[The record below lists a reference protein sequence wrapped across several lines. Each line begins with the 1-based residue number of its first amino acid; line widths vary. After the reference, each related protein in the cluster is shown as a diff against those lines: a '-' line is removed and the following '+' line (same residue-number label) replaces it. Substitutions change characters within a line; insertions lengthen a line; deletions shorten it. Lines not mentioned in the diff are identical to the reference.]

1 MDSMTRVQH
10 QSNKITI
17 KAALTL
23 CLSLAGLIFAPPVT
37 HADTRVSAEATLEP
51 GATLSG
57 NYLAG
62 LVAGLQT
69 DTAAASRFYTETLK
83 FDPHS
88 LDIAEKAFVTHLAEG
103 HMADALRLAD
113 TIHARNS
120 SNAIAK
126 LVLAVNAIKTEQFTL
141 ARSLLKVK
149 SSQRNSDLTATLI
162 SAWAWSAAGKADKG
176 IDDLNRLAKDGPS
189 RLFAN
194 IHSGLIM
201 RLQGNQDEAL
211 RYFQSA
217 YDGDPNSSLAA
228 QFLGL
233 QLSAMGRNS
242 EAETVYKKNIQNFPR
257 NVMALDALSRV
268 QKGEKLNF
276 PIKSVQDGVAE
287 VLFDLGSAVSRDGD
301 ELSSIIYLRLATWL
315 RPDYDAAKFT
325 IAENYERMKQVQ
337 PASDLFA
344 DVSPSSPFFLAASIQ
359 QALDLEQLGQQERA
373 ISILETTQKKFPSN
387 IDTLIAMGNVYRSRK
402 DFQQSAT
409 WYSRAIKLLADKDP
423 NYWSLYY
430 SRGISYERLGQWP
443 EAECDLRQALVLFPD
458 QPLVLNYLGYSLV
471 ERNINTDE
479 AFAML
484 RKAAEQRP
492 TDGYIIDSLGWA
504 YFHLGQYDKA
514 VELLERAVQLR
525 AADPTLNDHLGDIY
539 WKMGRTREAQF
550 QWNHAR
556 DLNPEPEDLPKILK
570 KIQNGLQD
578 GETPPP
584 ASSSPLHCG

>member
-1 MDSMTRVQH
+1 MPRVQD
-10 QSNKITI
+10 QSKKTI
-17 KAALTL
+17 RKSALTV
-23 CLSLAGLIFAPPVT
+23 CLAVAGFALAPQLAR
-37 HADTRVSAEATLEP
+37 AETRVSAEASLEP

-69 DTAAASRFYTETLK
+69 DTAAAARFYTETLK

-88 LDIAEKAFVTHLAEG
+88 VDIAEKAFVTHLAEG
-103 HMADALRLAD
+103 HMADALRLSE
-113 TIHARNS
+113 TIHEHNGG
-120 SNAIAK
+120 NAIAR
-126 LVLAVNAIKTEQFTL
+126 LVLAVNAIKTNQFTL
-141 ARSLLKVK
+141 ARSLLKAK
-149 SSQRNSDLTATLI
+149 SSQRNPDLTATLI
-162 SAWAWSAAGKADKG
+162 SAWAWLAAGKAEKG
-176 IDDLNRLAKDGPS
+176 IDDLNRLGRDAPS

-194 IHSGLIM
+194 IHAGLIM
-201 RLQGNQDEAL
+201 RLQNDDDEAL

-217 YDGDPNSSLAA
+217 YDADSNSFLAA
-228 QFLGL
+228 QFLGT

-242 EAETVYKKNIQNFPR
+242 EAETIYKKNIQNFPH
-257 NVMALDALSRV
+257 NATALDQLSRV
-268 QKGEKLNF
+268 QKGEKLVF

-315 RPDYDAAKFT
+315 RPDYDAATFT
-325 IAENYERMKQVQ
+325 IAENYERMKQLQ

-344 DVSPSSPFFLAASIQ
+344 AVNATSPFFLPASIQ
-359 QALDLEQLGQQERA
+359 QALDLEQLGQQDRA
-373 ISILETTQKKFPSN
+373 IAILEATQKKFPTN
-387 IDTLIAMGNVYRSRK
+387 IDTLIAMGNIYRSRK
-402 DFQQSAT
+402 DFQKSAT
-409 WYSRAIKLLADKDP
+409 WYSRAIELLANKGP
-423 NYWSLYY
+423 NDWSLFY
-430 SRGISYERLGQWP
+430 SRGIAYERLGQWP
-443 EAECDLRQALVLFPD
+443 EAECDLREALTLLPD
-458 QPLVLNYLGYSLV
+458 QPLVLNYLGYSMV

-504 YFHLGQYDKA
+504 YYRLGQYDKA

-556 DLNPEPEDLPKILK
+556 DLNPEPEDLPKILN

>member
-1 MDSMTRVQH
+1 MTRVQH
-10 QSNKITI
+10 QSKMTTI
-17 KAALTL
+17 KSALTF
-23 CLSLAGLIFAPPVT
+23 CLAMVGIALAPHMTQAE
-37 HADTRVSAEATLEP
+37 TRVSAEATLEP

-69 DTAAASRFYTETLK
+69 DTAAAARFYTETLK
-83 FDPHS
+83 FDPHG

-103 HMADALRLAD
+103 HMADALRLSE
-113 TIHARNS
+113 TIHAHNS

-126 LVLAVNAIKTEQFTL
+126 LVLAVNAIKTDQFTL
-141 ARSLLKVK
+141 ARSLLKAK
-149 SSQRNSDLTATLI
+149 ASQRNPDLTATLI
-162 SAWAWSAAGKADKG
+162 TAWALSAAGKADKG
-176 IDDLNRLAKDGPS
+176 IDELNRLGKDVPS

-194 IHSGLIM
+194 IHAGLIM
-201 RLQGNQDEAL
+201 RLQGDQDEAL

-217 YDGDPNSSLAA
+217 YDGDPNASLAA

-257 NVMALDALSRV
+257 NVTALDQLSRV

-287 VLFDLGSAVSRDGD
+287 ALFDLGSAVSRDGD

-315 RPDYDAAKFT
+315 RPDYDAATFT
-325 IAENYERMKQVQ
+325 IAENYERMKQLQ

-344 DVSPSSPFFLAASIQ
+344 AVNANSPFFLAASIQ

-373 ISILETTQKKFPSN
+373 TAILEATQKKFPSN
-387 IDTLIAMGNVYRSRK
+387 IDTLIAIGNIYRSRK
-402 DFQQSAT
+402 DFQQSTT
-409 WYSRAIKLLADKDP
+409 WYSRAIQLLADKSP
-423 NYWSLYY
+423 NDWSLFY
-430 SRGISYERLGQWP
+430 SRGIAYERLGQWP
-443 EAECDLRQALVLFPD
+443 EAECDLRQALVLLPD
-458 QPLVLNYLGYSLV
+458 QPLVLNYLGYSMV

-504 YFHLGQYDKA
+504 YFRLGQYDKA

-556 DLNPEPEDLPKILK
+556 DLNPEPEDLPKILN

-578 GETPPP
+578 GDAPPP
-584 ASSSPLHCG
+584 SSSSPLHCG